1 MQLQKKKVSRR
12 KNIKKIVKTLK
23 VGTETEVYIAI
34 KIKKDRLNKKKN
46 GKLKSE
52 PLKEERR
59 SSVDL
64 GERRR
69 RRSSRRFPSV
79 IVVI

>member
-1 MQLQKKKVSRR
+1 
-12 KNIKKIVKTLK
+12 
-23 VGTETEVYIAI
+23 
-34 KIKKDRLNKKKN
+34 LNKKKN

-69 RRSSRRFPSV
+69 RRTSRRFPSV

>member
-1 MQLQKKKVSRR
+1 MQLAFNC
-12 KNIKKIVKTLK
+12 KNIKNGQNPK
-23 VGTETEVYIAI
+23 VEAQMEIDKAI
-34 KIKKDRLNKKKN
+34 KSKKRSIGKKTKN
-46 GKLKSE
+46 GKSRLE

-64 GERRR
+64 QERR
-69 RRSSRRFPSV
+69 RRSSGRFGFPSV